1 MNDIHKKKPELL
13 SPAGNYECFKAAI
26 SAGAD
31 AVYAA
36 GEKYGARAYAGNF
49 SMEELLLAID
59 EAHLFGRRFYLTVN
73 TILKNN
79 EISCL
84 YDYIAPLYEAGL
96 DAVIVQD
103 VGVISVLNRLFP
115 GLPLH
120 ASTQMAVT
128 DTEGVLLLKD
138 MGISRVVH
146 ARELSLPELKRI
158 ISDTGLELECF
169 IHGALCYS
177 YSGKC
182 LFSSILGGRSGNR
195 GRCTQPC
202 RLPYNGSYILSAR
215 DISTLE
221 ILPELIEAGIS
232 SFKIEGRMKS
242 KEYVAGVTGI
252 YRKYID
258 RYMGTE
264 GKDFYVD
271 KADIKDLDDIY
282 TRSGHCSGYY
292 NKHNGADMITV
303 DKPSYS
309 SGEQERIER
318 LYSKYTAYFDKV
330 RIFGEVSAKKGE
342 RLLIKLV
349 CGEQE
354 VLYRGEI
361 VDAAKTRPMD
371 EGDIRKQIT
380 KLGDT
385 CFEFDDLKIMAER
398 DIFIPVSSLNR
409 ARREAI
415 DSLRE
420 KMLSVFL
427 RKPEKRI
434 GIKEDED
441 TQSEKE
447 LIVRPYV
454 NCRIDRLQMLDVI
467 LKYKFIDIVTI
478 DINLLQKYE
487 RESGN
492 RIKGLIKK
500 IKDAGKQLYIAF
512 PPVIRNGY
520 FNRNAAVDYLFAD
533 GIADGIEAD
542 NYESLYFLNVKGYK
556 GKIISDLHLYAANDE
571 AVTAYKNLGVDVIT
585 YPIELNRGELN
596 KLRLNRGEF
605 ILYGRFPMM
614 VSAQCTKKTQ
624 DRCMKDNG
632 ISYIK
637 DRYGN
642 DFPCVRNCDECYNT
656 ILNCVPMM
664 ITSLDQLPGNI
675 HPFSYRIHFTIEEEE
690 EIKAVMN
697 IYKDVFDGRK
707 ADAEDIK
714 HTLGHLK
721 RGVE

>member
-1 MNDIHKKKPELL
+1 MKKEQKNKPELL
-13 SPAGNYECFKAAI
+13 SPAGDFECFRAAV

-31 AVYAA
+31 AIYAG
-36 GEKYGARAYAGNF
+36 GEKFGARAYAGNF
-49 SMEELLLAID
+49 TTEELLLAIN
-59 EAHLFGRRFYLTVN
+59 EAHLYGRRFYLTVN
-73 TILKNN
+73 TILKND
-79 EISCL
+79 ETGQL

-103 VGVISVLNRLFP
+103 IGVINMLTRNFP
-115 GLPLH
+115 DLPLH

-138 MGISRVVH
+138 MGIKRVVP
-146 ARELSLPELKRI
+146 ARELSLSEIERI
-158 ISDTGLELECF
+158 IEETGTDLECF

-195 GRCTQPC
+195 GRCAQPC
-202 RLPYNGSYILSAR
+202 RLPYNNRYILSAR

-221 ILPELIEAGIS
+221 MLPELIEAGIA

-258 RYMGTE
+258 RYLSTDGS
-264 GKDFYVD
+264 DFSVEET
-271 KADIKDLDDIY
+271 DIKDLDDIY

-292 NKHNGADMITV
+292 HEHNGRNMITV

-309 SGEQERIER
+309 SADKER
-318 LYSKYTAYFDKV
+318 LEQLYQKYTAYSGKTG
-330 RIFGEVSAKKGE
+330 ILCEVTAKKGE

-354 VLYRGEI
+354 VLYRGET
-361 VDAAKTRPMD
+361 VEAAKTRPMD
-371 EGDIRKQIT
+371 KDDIRKQIS

-385 CFEFDDLKIMAER
+385 CFELKDLKILSDN

-409 ARREAI
+409 ARREAVG
-415 DSLRE
+415 SLKE
-420 KMLSVFL
+420 TMLSHFL
-427 RKPEKRI
+427 RKSPEKYD
-434 GIKEDED
+434 IKEDPGIQAENIV
-441 TQSEKE
+441 
-447 LIVRPYV
+447 IVRPYV
-454 NCRIDRLQMLDVI
+454 NCRIDRLNMLDVV
-467 LKYKFIDIVTI
+467 LKYEFIDIVTL
-478 DINLLQKYE
+478 DIGLLQKLE
-487 RESGN
+487 RDD
-492 RIKGLIKK
+492 RIGLIKT
-500 IKDAGKQLYIAF
+500 IKDAGKQLFIAF
-512 PPVIRNGY
+512 PPVIRNAY
-520 FNRNAAVDYLFAD
+520 FKRNEFIGHLLED
-533 GIADGIEAD
+533 GIADAIEAD
-542 NYESLYFLNVKGYK
+542 NYESLYYLKTKGYK
-556 GKIISDLHLYAANDE
+556 GRIVSDLHLYAANDE

-585 YPIELNRGELN
+585 YPVELNRGELN
-596 KLRLNRGEF
+596 KLRSNCGEF
-605 ILYGRFPMM
+605 ILYGRLPMM
-614 VSAQCTKKTQ
+614 VSAQCTKKTL
-624 DRCMKDNG
+624 DRCVKDNG

-656 ILNCVPMM
+656 ILNCVPLM
-664 ITSLDQLPGNI
+664 ITSTDQLPENV
-675 HPFSYRIHFTIEEEE
+675 HPFSYRIHFTTEEEE
-690 EIKAVMN
+690 EIKDVLN
-697 IYKDVFDGRK
+697 IYGDVFDGK
-707 ADAEDIK
+707 KVSAEDIK